1 MRQGFADFLL
11 KRLMLLFQFRKMRLI
26 GHVGCLLVRLLPDE
40 ISLHQLFGKS
50 TRHSLCGAA
59 NPPNA

>member
-11 KRLMLLFQFRKMRLI
+11 QRLMLLFQFRKMRLG

-40 ISLHQLFGKS
+40 ISLHELFGKS
-50 TRHSLCGAA
+50 TSHPLCDAA
-59 NPPNA
+59 NPLNA